1 MDNFI
6 SNKIHSIIDGWYEF
20 YYHFIDWNNL
30 LKNEY
35 DQYST
40 WEFFSYL
47 NNEIK
52 DPFVMYVSIEDY
64 DALID
69 SINSPPEVCESI
81 KRIFERNSPWE
92 DSEDEII

>member
-1 MDNFI
+1 
-6 SNKIHSIIDGWYEF
+6 
-20 YYHFIDWNNL
+20 
-30 LKNEY
+30 
-35 DQYST
+35 
-40 WEFFSYL
+40 
-47 NNEIK
+47 
-52 DPFVMYVSIEDY
+52 MYVSIEDY

>member
-1 MDNFI
+1 MYNFL
-6 SNKIHSIIDGWYEF
+6 NKKIRAIIDGWYEC
-20 YYHFIDWNNL
+20 YYHFIDWKDL
-30 LKNEY
+30 LKNKY

-69 SINSPPEVCESI
+69 AINSPSEVCDSI
-81 KRIFERNSPWE
+81 KRILERKVPWE
-92 DSEDEII
+92 NSEDEII